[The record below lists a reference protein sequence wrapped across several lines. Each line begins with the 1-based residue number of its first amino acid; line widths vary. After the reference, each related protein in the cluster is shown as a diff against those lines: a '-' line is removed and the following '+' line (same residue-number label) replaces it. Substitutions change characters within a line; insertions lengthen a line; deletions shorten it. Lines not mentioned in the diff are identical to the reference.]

1 MSYGA
6 LMRASSLALGAQLGA
21 LVWSVAFTAHAAE
34 PAAAN
39 AGAAVPTEASA
50 SDQAPQRNDAAT
62 SASPTP
68 TNDPAPPIAVLP
80 TANPDAPVA
89 APAPGADAGFY
100 GATGTDADSLAATT
114 YPKLELSG
122 FTDFTFAANI
132 SSKDSPLRKVVQAYP
147 SFSIGNLNLY
157 LSASLAD
164 KWHLLAE
171 VRFLYLP
178 QGDAPFPVGSG
189 QSAPFDATASD
200 YADDNRPLTWGGI
213 QIQRVQIDYALHPL
227 LSLRFGQWLTPVG
240 IWNVDHGSP
249 VVIGVYR
256 PYVVGQGIFPERQT
270 GIQAS
275 GEWNGDVH
283 TAGYTVTVSNGRG
296 PSDAYTD
303 LDGNKA
309 VGGRLY
315 YSNNT
320 FGTLTL
326 GVSAYDGTYSSRN
339 RQYDV
344 VKTGSGAPSVV
355 AVNPLTLRYHERSLA
370 ADARFLWR
378 GLVVQGEVLQHEV
391 VYQNDVRAVLNGSL
405 LADYR
410 ERGFYALAGYR
421 TPWLGIMP
429 FAMYEGLNFAS
440 AAYVAPGNAASV
452 GLNIRPEANLVLKLQ
467 YHVTTLGSNTSEQPY
482 HGVLKRLLAQLAVAF

>member
-1 MSYGA
+1 MSHGPV
-6 LMRASSLALGAQLGA
+6 MRASRLALGAQLGA

-34 PAAAN
+34 PAAVN
-39 AGAAVPTEASA
+39 AAAPTEASA
-50 SDQAPQRNDAAT
+50 SAETPPRTDAASGV
-62 SASPTP
+62 SATP
-68 TNDPAPPIAVLP
+68 TNDPAPPLAALP
-80 TANPDAPVA
+80 TTNPDAPVA

-100 GATGTDADSLAATT
+100 GATGTDADSLAGTT

-122 FTDFTFAANI
+122 FTDFTFAANV
-132 SSKDSPLRKVVQAYP
+132 SSKDSPLRKVIQPYS

-157 LSASLAD
+157 LSASLAE

-178 QGDAPFPVGSG
+178 QGNAPFPLASG
-189 QSAPFDATASD
+189 QQYEPFNASALD
-200 YADDNRPLTWGGI
+200 YADDGRALTWGGI
-213 QIQRVQIDYALHPL
+213 QVQRVQIDYALHPL
-227 LSLRFGQWLTPVG
+227 LSFRFGQWLTPVG

-296 PSDAYTD
+296 PSDAYAD
-303 LDGNKA
+303 LDNNKA

-315 YSNNT
+315 YSNNA

-326 GVSAYDGTYSSRN
+326 GVSAYDGTYASRN
-339 RQYDV
+339 KQYDV
-344 VKTGSGAPSVV
+344 VKTGSGTPSVV
-355 AVNPLTLRYHERSLA
+355 AVSPLTLRYHERSLA
-370 ADARFLWR
+370 ADVRFLWR
-378 GLVVQGEVLQHEV
+378 GLLVQGEVLQHEV
-391 VYQNDVRAVLNGSL
+391 VYQNDVRPVLNGSL

-440 AAYVAPGNAASV
+440 QAYVAPGNAVSV
-452 GLNIRPEANLVLKLQ
+452 GLNVRPEANLVLKLQ
-467 YHVTTLGSNTSEQPY
+467 YHVTTLGSNTSDRPY